1 MRRFR
6 HKLKNT
12 IFEALAG
19 REKFVDYYQQ
29 ALQEIIAL
37 GITQEQMS
45 VLRKYG
51 LLANDNVTGFYE
63 GRSGDSRY
71 QTLIQAIQH
80 VKKTGEEAYY
90 VEMDLQNLGGI
101 NAVLG
106 HTGANEIYTKIA
118 EVIKANLQPIASESA
133 FFRHGGDEMS
143 AILVDTSEQAVVMAF
158 EKIKAQVGEVARYF
172 KVHDAPHPKHADD
185 DSYKGTGVHYGYA
198 RILPQHEANPTLI
211 FKEADTKL
219 EMNKRK
225 KNVNR
230 NTAVPTQPYAPS
242 ARLTSAGAGT

>member
-6 HKLKNT
+6 HRLKNT

-19 REKFVDYYQQ
+19 RQQFVDYYKK
-29 ALQEIIAL
+29 AIEEIVAL
-37 GITQEQMS
+37 GITQEQMA
-45 VLRKYG
+45 VLKKYG
-51 LLANDNVTGFYE
+51 LLAADNVTGFYE
-63 GRSGDSRY
+63 GRSGEGRY
-71 QTLIQAIQH
+71 QTLVQAIQH
-80 VKKTGEEAYY
+80 VKQTGEEAYY

-118 EVIKANLQPIASESA
+118 EVIKMNLQPIASESA

-143 AILVDTSEQAVVMAF
+143 AILVDTNERALVMGF
-158 EKIKAQVGEVARYF
+158 EKVKSQVGEVARHF
-172 KVHDAPHPKHADD
+172 NVHNAPHPKHANDD
-185 DSYKGTGVHYGYA
+185 AYKGTGVHYGYA
-198 RILPQHEANPTLI
+198 RITPQHEANPSLV

-225 KNVNR
+225 LSVNR
-230 NTAVPTQPYAPS
+230 NTTMQAEPYAPS
-242 ARLTSAGAGT
+242 ARLANA